1 MPKELD
7 RMTKTRDKLIE
18 LAEIADRDGFEAIRE
33 KISSIAEE
41 AGQIVEGSILAE
53 QNLTGQYASA

>member
-1 MPKELD
+1 
-7 RMTKTRDKLIE
+7 MTKTRDKLIE